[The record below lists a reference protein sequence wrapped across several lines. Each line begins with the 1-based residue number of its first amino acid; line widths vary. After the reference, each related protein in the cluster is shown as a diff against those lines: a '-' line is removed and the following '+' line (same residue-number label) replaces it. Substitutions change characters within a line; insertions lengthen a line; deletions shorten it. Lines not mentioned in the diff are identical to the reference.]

1 MAIQQFPNTQLKN
14 YYLFE
19 NKIYETQKNLIDKYN
34 LSKKDWQKLLE
45 EKKISQTTDSFIF
58 DGMAQHISVNPDQE
72 NVTETQSDTPSGDSS
87 ADSTKSLNEVIPDQ
101 EIVTETELDTPSGD
115 LSADID
121 TNTKND

>member
-58 DGMAQHISVNPDQE
+58 DGMAQNISLNPDQE
-72 NVTETQSDTPSGDSS
+72 NIF
-87 ADSTKSLNEVIPDQ
+87 KSLQTNKNNDFQVHLIDCLLY
-101 EIVTETELDTPSGD
+101 TSPSPRD
-115 LSADID
+115 
-121 TNTKND
+121 

>member
-58 DGMAQHISVNPDQE
+58 DGMAQYISLNPDQE
-72 NVTETQSDTPSGDSS
+72 NIF
-87 ADSTKSLNEVIPDQ
+87 KSLQINKNNDFQVHLIDG
-101 EIVTETELDTPSGD
+101 VTGSGKQ
-115 LSADID
+115 SCI
-121 TNTKND
+121 